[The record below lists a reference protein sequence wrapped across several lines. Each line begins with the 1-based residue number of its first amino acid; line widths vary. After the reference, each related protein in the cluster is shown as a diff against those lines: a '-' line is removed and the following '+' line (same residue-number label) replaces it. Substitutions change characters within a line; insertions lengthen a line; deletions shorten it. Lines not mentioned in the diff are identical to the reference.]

1 MASDS
6 MNKANDMARDA
17 LGASMNSFA
26 SATQKMQAL
35 TQEVVGLSMDSLRH
49 TTQVFEKMRGAR
61 SFEDLTRI
69 QTEFFRESFEQFAQR
84 SQRVAELATSLP
96 RDMASQT
103 MQAASRAGGQAADT
117 AKSAANDVRAATA
130 GLETSVPG
138 KPSPI
143 S

>member
-1 MASDS
+1 MADNP

-17 LGASMNSFA
+17 LGASMNNFA

-35 TQEVVGLSMDSLRH
+35 TQEIVGLSMDSLRH

-61 SFEDLTRI
+61 SFEDLAKI
-69 QTEFFRESFEQFAQR
+69 QTEFFRESFDQFAKR
-84 SQRVAELATSLP
+84 SQRVAELATALP
-96 RDMASQT
+96 RDMAAQT

-117 AKSAANDVRAATA
+117 AKSVANDAKAATV
-130 GLETSVPG
+130 GLETGVPG
-138 KPSPI
+138 GPSQG

>member
-6 MNKANDMARDA
+6 INKANDMAKDA
-17 LGASMNSFA
+17 LGASMNTFA

-35 TQEVVGLSMDSLRH
+35 TQEIVGLSMDSLRH

-84 SQRVAELATSLP
+84 SQRVAELATSVP
-96 RDMASQT
+96 RDMASQA
-103 MQAASRAGGQAADT
+103 MQAANRAGGQAMDT
-117 AKSAANDVRAATA
+117 AKSAANDARAATV
-130 GLETSVPG
+130 GLDTSVPG
-138 KPSPI
+138 GPS
-143 S
+143 SKS